1 MKIFEEKKSFLS
13 FPLEIPQ
20 NPNMKDD
27 QEHAF
32 QLAKSLQKQ
41 SFAFHSLFLADED
54 DFSFSSSH

>member
-13 FPLEIPQ
+13 FPLEISK

-27 QEHAF
+27 QERAF

-41 SFAFHSLFLADED
+41 SFAFHSLFLAD
-54 DFSFSSSH
+54 